1 MLSGKKILLG
11 VTGGIAAYKSTFLVR
26 LFRKAGAEVQVVM
39 TPAAR
44 DFVTPLTLSTLSEKP
59 VYWSYFDKDDDAGQ
73 WHNHVELAL
82 WADVMVV
89 APATAHTLAKM
100 AQGQSDNFLMAVL
113 LSAKCPVYFAP
124 AMDLDM
130 HAHAATQANLETLK
144 QQGLIHIPAEEGHL
158 ASGLKGKGRMAEPEH
173 IVAQME
179 AHLAAQQPLAGKHVC
194 ITAGPTYEPLDPVR
208 FLGNRSSGK
217 MGIALAESARARGA
231 EVTLILGPTHLRPVD
246 PGIKVVPIRTAQ
258 EMLAAAQE
266 PFASSQVAI
275 FAAAVSDYR
284 PKQEAPQKR
293 KKDGRAFQLEL
304 QENPD
309 ILATL
314 AGTKKPGQFVIGFA
328 LETENLEASAWE
340 KLRKKNCDAL
350 IANSPDEAERGF
362 EHDTNEGFLLTA
374 DGHSRPLKLKS
385 KQALAHEIYDTL
397 LDGSYI

>member
-1 MLSGKKILLG
+1 
-11 VTGGIAAYKSTFLVR
+11 
-26 LFRKAGAEVQVVM
+26 
-39 TPAAR
+39 
-44 DFVTPLTLSTLSEKP
+44 
-59 VYWSYFDKDDDAGQ
+59 
-73 WHNHVELAL
+73 
-82 WADVMVV
+82 
-89 APATAHTLAKM
+89 
-100 AQGQSDNFLMAVL
+100 
-113 LSAKCPVYFAP
+113 
-124 AMDLDM
+124 
-130 HAHAATQANLETLK
+130 
-144 QQGLIHIPAEEGHL
+144 
-158 ASGLKGKGRMAEPEH
+158 MAEPEH

-258 EMLAAAQE
+258 EMLDAAQE

-374 DGHSRPLKLKS
+374 DGHSRPLTLKS

-397 LDGSYI
+397 LDSSYI